1 LLSVPA
7 GIALSLN
14 RLKIDPVWD
23 PVRSVPEFQQLLA
36 GREEIGGYPG
46 YGQLKLGDLRVDKI
60 FGSRAPK

>member
-1 LLSVPA
+1 
-7 GIALSLN
+7 
-14 RLKIDPVWD
+14 VWD
-23 PVRSVPEFQQLLA
+23 PIRSVPEFQQLLA